1 MSRLVRQWLEEL
13 NMLWRTTHQDRAE
26 IDREIERRT
35 GVNCDEAISRKLF
48 TEAEFLEIVSKILK
62 RKQRKEAEL
71 MVV

>member
-13 NMLWRTTHQDRAE
+13 NMLGKTTHQDRTD

-35 GVNCDEAISRKLF
+35 GVNCDEAINRRLI
-48 TEAEFLEIVSKILK
+48 TESEFLEIVNKILK
-62 RKQRKEAEL
+62 RKKRKEAEL